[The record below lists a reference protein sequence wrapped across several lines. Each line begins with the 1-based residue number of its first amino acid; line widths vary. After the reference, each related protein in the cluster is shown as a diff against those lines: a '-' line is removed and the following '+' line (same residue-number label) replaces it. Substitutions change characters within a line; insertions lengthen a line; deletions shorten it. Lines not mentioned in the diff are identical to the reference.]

1 MYVVIVEAY
10 FLQCDEK
17 KDPVSHY
24 EKLFLNNDMVAQHKD
39 LVSQNND
46 FVSQNN
52 DLSQNEKLF
61 SK

>member
-1 MYVVIVEAY
+1 MEAY